1 MALANYALDRVIAS
15 PSSRILARKFA
26 KLKPPLLAAVA
37 AQTSQSIGG
46 KLLRIAP
53 VVVLV

>member
-1 MALANYALDRVIAS
+1 
-15 PSSRILARKFA
+15 
-26 KLKPPLLAAVA
+26 LKTPLLAAVA
-37 AQTSQSIGG
+37 VQTSQSIGG